1 MPLGCG
7 RCRPLIGK
15 RSGEHHRPRGI
26 EGAHSVRVLRM
37 WNVETP
43 SGSSLVAGRPT
54 ARKAQSL
61 AGNRMTREANA
72 GAPKGD
78 GKDAIGNG
86 HLLAVVASN
95 RPDTGGVLDPRGSPR
110 GSGESV
116 KETMN
121 VTSAPAGTLDTAA
134 VAVNGPQDFP
144 EGWDQV
150 DWTRAEAEV
159 RRLRQRIFT
168 ASRAGDHRKVRSLQ
182 RLMLRSR
189 ANALVATRRV
199 TQINQG
205 RRTAGVDGLTALW
218 GPDRVELA
226 RWVQQRGHE
235 SPALPVRRIFIPK
248 ANGKKRPLGI
258 PVIAD
263 RAAQAVVLNA
273 LEPEWEARFEPRS
286 YGFRPGRGCHD
297 AIEAIYTVCKGKSPA
312 RAWVLDADLTAA
324 FDRIDHD
331 RLLDHLHGFPAR
343 ERVARWLMAGV
354 IEDRQYAPTAEGTP
368 QGGVISPLLMN
379 IALHGMETAAGVRY
393 KPWRSTRG
401 WSMPGTPVLIRYADD
416 LVALCH
422 SRHQAEQV
430 KERLAAWLAPRGLS
444 FNEDKTRIV
453 HLSEG
458 FEFLGFNVRHYRI
471 PGKLLIK
478 PSKAAVKRFRDRL
491 RAEVRNLH
499 GANALA
505 VISRLNPILRGWA
518 GYYRTVVSKKVFGDI
533 DFTLWWTLFKW
544 GRRQHNTKTGQWI
557 VDRYFGRFHP
567 TRQDRWIFGDRETG
581 AYLRKL
587 SWTPIR
593 RHQMVKADASPDD
606 PALTDYWEQR
616 RRRHLPRDTPA
627 PVPRHP
633 RRPEGLA

>member
-1 MPLGCG
+1 L
-7 RCRPLIGK
+7 
-15 RSGEHHRPRGI
+15 
-26 EGAHSVRVLRM
+26 
-37 WNVETP
+37 
-43 SGSSLVAGRPT
+43 
-54 ARKAQSL
+54 
-61 AGNRMTREANA
+61 
-72 GAPKGD
+72 
-78 GKDAIGNG
+78 DA
-86 HLLAVVASN
+86 
-95 RPDTGGVLDPRGSPR
+95 
-110 GSGESV
+110 
-116 KETMN
+116 
-121 VTSAPAGTLDTAA
+121 VTSVT
-134 VAVNGPQDFP
+134 VNGVRDFP
-144 EGWDQV
+144 EDWDLI
-150 DWTRAEAEV
+150 DWGRAEAEV

-168 ASRAGDHRKVRSLQ
+168 ASKAGEHRKVRSLQ

-205 RRTAGVDGLTALW
+205 RRTAGVDGSVALT
-218 GPDRVELA
+218 GPDRAELA
-226 RWVQQRGHE
+226 RWVQQRGNQP
-235 SPALPVRRIFIPK
+235 PALPVRRIYIPK
-248 ANGKKRPLGI
+248 ANGKWRPLGI

-263 RAAQAVVLNA
+263 RASQAVVLNA

-297 AIEAIYTVCKGKSPA
+297 AIEAIYTVCKGKKPK

-331 RLLDHLHGFPAR
+331 RLLGHLHGFPAR
-343 ERVARWLMAGV
+343 ERVARWLRAGV
-354 IEDRQYAPTAEGTP
+354 MENREIAPTTEGTP

-379 IALHGMETAAGVRY
+379 VALHGMETAAGVRY

-401 WSMPGTPVLIRYADD
+401 WSAPGTPVLIRYADD

-422 SRHQAEQV
+422 TRQETEQV
-430 KERLAAWLAPRGLS
+430 KDRLAAWLAPRGLS

-458 FEFLGFNVRHYRI
+458 FDFLGFTVRHYRR
-471 PGKLLIK
+471 PGKLLIT
-478 PSKAAVKRFRDRL
+478 PSKAAVKRFRARL
-491 RAEVRNLH
+491 RAEVRSLH
-499 GANALA
+499 GSNAFA

-533 DFTLWWTLFKW
+533 DFTLRWTLFKW

-587 SWTPIR
+587 PWTPIS

-606 PALTDYWEQR
+606 PDLAYYWRQR
-616 RRRHLPRDTPA
+616 RRRQTHQHHCPDTVDAHRNLLEPDAAKVARPVLRGPRPGNGPGLPDDHHDDPDVAGVHGRHGPTDVVVVA
-627 PVPRHP
+627 DAGMVSQANMNAIEADGLSFIPVQGSRTCPT
-633 RRPEGLA
+633 

>member
-1 MPLGCG
+1 MLG
-7 RCRPLIGK
+7 
-15 RSGEHHRPRGI
+15 
-26 EGAHSVRVLRM
+26 
-37 WNVETP
+37 
-43 SGSSLVAGRPT
+43 
-54 ARKAQSL
+54 
-61 AGNRMTREANA
+61 
-72 GAPKGD
+72 
-78 GKDAIGNG
+78 
-86 HLLAVVASN
+86 
-95 RPDTGGVLDPRGSPR
+95 PRGSPR
-110 GSGESV
+110 GSGEFV
-116 KETMN
+116 KEAMI
-121 VTSAPAGTLDTAA
+121 VTSASAGTLDA
-134 VAVNGPQDFP
+134 VTVVTVNGPRDFP
-144 EGWDQV
+144 EEWDRV
-150 DWTRAEAEV
+150 NWTRAEAQV

-168 ASRAGDHRKVRSLQ
+168 ASRAGEHRKVRNLQ
-182 RLMLRSR
+182 RLMLRSK

-199 TQINQG
+199 TQVNQG
-205 RRTAGVDGLTALW
+205 RRTAGIDGRTALE

-226 RWVQQRGHE
+226 RWVQQHGHQ
-235 SPALPVRRIFIPK
+235 SPALPVRRIYIPK
-248 ANGKKRPLGI
+248 ANGKRRPLGI

-263 RAAQAVVLNA
+263 RASQAVVLNA

-297 AIEAIYTVCKGKSPA
+297 AVEAIFAVGKGKDPTRS
-312 RAWVLDADLTAA
+312 WVLDADLTAA

-331 RLLDHLHGFPAR
+331 RLLDHLHGFPAK
-343 ERVARWLMAGV
+343 ERVAGWLKAGV
-354 IEDRQYAPTAEGTP
+354 IENRQFAPTAEGTP

-379 IALHGMETAAGVRY
+379 VALHGMETAAGVRY
-393 KPWRSTRG
+393 KSGRSTRG
-401 WSMPGTPVLIRYADD
+401 WSVPGTPVLIRYADD

-422 SRHQAEQV
+422 SRHEAEQV
-430 KERLAAWLAPRGLS
+430 KARLAAWLAPRGLF

-458 FEFLGFNVRHYRI
+458 FDFLGFNVRHYRK

-478 PSKAAVKRFRDRL
+478 PSKAAVKRFRARL
-491 RAEVRNLH
+491 RAEVRSLH

-518 GYYRTVVSKKVFGDI
+518 GYYRTVVSKKVFADI
-533 DFTLWWTLFKW
+533 DSTLWWTLFRW
-544 GRRQHNTKTGQWI
+544 GRRQHNAKTRQWI

-606 PALTDYWEQR
+606 PALTYYWQQR

-627 PVPRHP
+627 PAPRYP
-633 RRPEGLA
+633 RRPQGLA